1 MSKDLREYQV
11 ILRDNQKFLAK
22 AYNVRRLGI
31 FGSFVNGRPSK
42 KSDVDILVELA
53 EPMGL
58 LRFVELEQYLS
69 KTLDRKVDLATKEA
83 LKPAIKGAVLKDLV
97 YV

>member
-1 MSKDLREYQV
+1 MAKDLREYKT
-11 ILRDNQKFLAK
+11 ILRNNHEFLAK

-42 KSDVDILVELA
+42 KSDVDILVELS
-53 EPMGL
+53 EPVGL
-58 LRFVELEQYLS
+58 LKFVELEQYLS
-69 KTLDRKVDLATKEA
+69 KALGRKVDLATKKA
-83 LKPAIKGAVLKDLV
+83 LKPAIKQRILKDLV